1 MGFSSQAGQVI
12 MRKQTVKAIL
22 APDLATAGIS
32 MLLRSGALGTNREL
46 LIPDAEI
53 GGGRDVTGA
62 LLGAVSWSGDY
73 DLYARVDAI
82 ATLLQGV
89 LGTLAAPVTAL
100 GVTTH
105 TVTPTDSS
113 TLPFYSIQEA
123 IGDGLEIYE
132 YIDAVVNTFHLE
144 VDANGYLICTA
155 GLIGAKQTAGIVR
168 TDGAA
173 LRDDTPMFVG
183 TNAQITFG
191 GVTLPA
197 KSLSL
202 DINNNFED
210 DDFRLGS
217 LYLGDLT
224 AKRREVTASFGIRPN
239 DSALWRQATYGAVA
253 ATVPGGTTVSSA
265 LVITCETYEMIGATA
280 IPYSIEI
287 TIPSFILTPYSFE
300 ASGDDII
307 ENDVEG
313 QAVRPVMATPIL
325 TAVIVTDK
333 VTVS

>member
-12 MRKQTVKAIL
+12 MRKQAVKGTL
-22 APDLATAGIS
+22 APDLAAAGVS

-46 LIPDAEI
+46 LIPDPEI

-73 DLYARVDAI
+73 DLYGRVDAI
-82 ATLLQGV
+82 ATLLQGA
-89 LGTLAAPVTAL
+89 LGEVDSIAAPPL
-100 GVTTH
+100 HTH
-105 TVTPTDSS
+105 TITPVDSS
-113 TLPFYSIQEA
+113 TLPFFSIQEA
-123 IGDGLEIYE
+123 IGDDLEVYQ
-132 YIDAVVNTFHLE
+132 YVDAVVNTFHLE
-144 VDANGYLICTA
+144 VDANGYLIVTA
-155 GLIGAKQTAGIVR
+155 GIIGARQTAGIVR
-168 TDGAA
+168 TDGTTI
-173 LRDDTPMFVG
+173 RDDTPMFVG
-183 TNAQITFG
+183 TNALITFG

-224 AKRREVTASFGIRPN
+224 AKRREVTASFGIRPE
-239 DSALWRQATYGAVA
+239 DSALWRQATYGASA
-253 ATVPGGTTVSSA
+253 ATAPGGTTVASE
-265 LVITCETYEMIGATA
+265 LIITCETYEV
-280 IPYSIEI
+280 IPTSAEVYGIEL
-287 TIPSFILTPYSFE
+287 TIPAFILTPYSFE

-313 QAVRPVMATPIL
+313 QAVRPSLATPIL
-325 TAVIVTDK
+325 TAVIK
-333 VTVS
+333 SAKATVS